1 MRKTIAFLLVLLL
14 DLGLCQVSLSAQS
27 FTWDSYFEDY
37 KITRALPGECLWE
50 YGMTDTSLLQFK
62 GLENGVQADYSDW
75 ARIYQHWYAS
85 VLDSVFRPA
94 AYEYVSALFYH
105 YFKQG
110 VIAMPVMMVKGKRLK
125 RQLFLDGTIFIDSIS
140 GRLSSKSGETI
151 AEEAQVFVSAPF
163 VQRVFDPNL
172 KLFFSD
178 SFFYTNCPLTLK
190 EVQLKL
196 NGGVY
201 TNVKLNQLTLLPLSI
216 GDNQLVVK
224 YVLDNNETYYSQTT
238 IRFNADEASFG
249 NADIRDFNI
258 GDERRNIYTTP
269 YRQTETGEPLGAYVE
284 VVPGLN
290 NGIPNSCIKKPVIFV
305 EGIDFGY
312 EDHAT
317 GCYGGKC
324 GSMGLRDLLRGRI
337 FHPYESKE
345 KNAYEDWVPIVKA
358 PQLIAELRNN
368 GYDLIYLDFH
378 NGADYMENNAMLL
391 VELIKR
397 INFIKCDPEEIVVIG
412 ASMGGQITRFALSYM
427 EKMQIPH
434 CVRNF
439 VAFDSPN
446 QGANIPLG
454 LQHFLKFYKGK
465 LPKIKDQFNRK
476 IDRAA
481 SRELLLGHCLSMDGG
496 GEHADRVSFTSA
508 LSQLGSYPVLC
519 RKIALL
525 NGSINATDLGHEA
538 GEELLE
544 MNPFLGKLNF
554 DILEVSATVWSTYA
568 TIEDKHIVMEAQYPF
583 HSKQVVEV
591 PKEAFQ
597 NDFIPGSLRFDV
609 SEYKVIAGVFNIL
622 NRKDVTC
629 FIPSYS
635 ALDLYNHD
643 PVFDIEQRLNPNIPN
658 PLYTPFD
665 AFFGVKGQGQEH
677 MMITDEN
684 IHWLL
689 QQIEENRDD
698 KPKVLRANYNMG
710 RFANNRIGELILSGS
725 TILSVNGKG
734 RNGFGNGRFD
744 QANRPGS
751 HYPAKTAYCQT
762 LITIADSAQLVLGS
776 PATDGGNT
784 AELHIARGATLNLK
798 KGSTLL
804 VNDGSVLIIEEGA
817 KMQFEKGAKIILDG
831 DNARLFIDG
840 ELVVGEAA
848 VFSILPGAS
857 KRSGYV
863 RFRNLGGGYG
873 AAKITALGD
882 SAGFI
887 LNGKGKAFDMVMQL
901 EGHVT
906 FSMQNPF
913 RLFKVND
920 ARIAYGS
927 NSSLLVNGNAVFDHV
942 EFDVLSWARKS
953 SSTALFLKQFSKAE
967 VRNCDFKYFDVAIE
981 TFDVKAAELQIDA
994 CNFSHGNQGLVLN
1007 HANTNLLRTVIR
1019 SQTIE
1024 GVVMLQNARYLSVSA
1039 SQLIQNGKGIRV
1051 QNPEVFPTHLFV
1063 DNCHF
1068 SSNGDAIQAENTI
1081 ATLACTRFI
1090 LNQSALNFDK
1100 GLIGLSPKHTETVRN
1115 ASMSGGNCTIVES
1128 SGSGIIADRT
1138 LLYLEDGGNNFIYE
1152 GKSDTTG
1159 LIRGNVLY
1167 SEGTNS
1173 KVSPYHLLGSGNYWS
1188 PLPKKDLADTSNGIY
1203 DIRSDFAHA
1212 MNQRNAIAG
1221 ARLKVPNSLCYTG
1234 GNCPEC
1240 EGYRGGVKRTG
1251 VVGVNQVM
1259 EVFPLP
1265 ANEVLTIVFRTP
1277 DENRHLVLRSIDGK
1291 VFYHGNAGETSL
1303 VIDISALAS
1312 GMYWLEVYGEGE
1324 TECISV
1330 LIHQME

>member
-1 MRKTIAFLLVLLL
+1 MIVYLLVLLL
-14 DLGLCQVSLSAQS
+14 DLFSHQVSLSAQS
-27 FTWDSYFEDY
+27 SPWDSYFEDY
-37 KITRALPGECLWE
+37 KNTRALTGECLWE
-50 YGMTDTSLLQFK
+50 FGMTDTSLLQYK
-62 GLENGVQADYSDW
+62 GLENGLQADYSDW
-75 ARIYQHWYAS
+75 SALFQHWYAS
-85 VLDSVFRPA
+85 ILDSVFRPA
-94 AYEYVSALFYH
+94 SYEQVSARFYN

-110 VIAMPVMMVKGKRLK
+110 LIAMPVMLVKGKRLK
-125 RQLFLDGTIFIDSIS
+125 RSLLLDSTVFIDTIS
-140 GRLSSKSGETI
+140 SRLTSKNGEPIT
-151 AEEAQVFVSAPF
+151 EEAQVFVSTPY

-172 KLFFSD
+172 KLLFSD

-224 YVLDNNETYYSQTT
+224 YVLSNNETYYSHSTVY
-238 IRFNADEASFG
+238 FNADEASFG

-258 GDERRNIYTTP
+258 GDDKRNIYTTP

-284 VVPGLN
+284 VLPGLS
-290 NGIPNSCIKKPVIFV
+290 NGIPNNCIKKPIIFV

-337 FHPYESKE
+337 FHPYERKE
-345 KNAYEDWVPIVKA
+345 KNAYEDWAPIVKA
-358 PQLIAELRNN
+358 PQLITELRNS

-397 INFIKCDPEEIVVIG
+397 VNFIKCDPEEIVVIG

-427 EKMQIPH
+427 EKMQMPH

-481 SRELLLGHCLSMDGG
+481 SRELLLAHCLSMDGG
-496 GEHADRVSFTSA
+496 GEHGDRVSFTSA
-508 LSQLGSYPVLC
+508 LSQLGSYPSLC

-525 NGSINATDLGHEA
+525 NGSINATDLGHAA

-568 TIEDKHIVMEAQYPF
+568 TIEGKNIVMEAQYPF
-583 HSKQVVEV
+583 HGKRVIEV

-609 SEYKVIAGVFNIL
+609 AEYKVITGVFNVL

-643 PVFDIEQRLNPNIPN
+643 PVFNIEQKLNPDIPN

-677 MMITDEN
+677 MMITDQN

-689 QQIEENRDD
+689 LQLEENRDD
-698 KPKVLRANYNMG
+698 KPKVLRTNYNMG
-710 RFANNRIGELILSGS
+710 RAANNRINELIVSGS
-725 TILSVNGKG
+725 TVLSVNGKG
-734 RNGFGNGRFD
+734 RNGYGNGRFD

-751 HYPAKTAYCQT
+751 HYTAKTAYCQT
-762 LITIADSAQLVLGS
+762 LVSIADSAHLVLGS
-776 PATDGGNT
+776 SATDGGNT
-784 AELHIARGATLNLK
+784 AALHIGHGATLHLK

-804 VNDGSVLIIEEGA
+804 VNDGSVLMIEEGA
-817 KMQFEKGAKIILDG
+817 KMQFDKGAKIILDG

-840 ELVVGEAA
+840 ELIVGEAA
-848 VFSILPGAS
+848 VFSVLAGAS
-857 KRSGYV
+857 KRTGYV

-882 SAGFI
+882 SAEFVLG
-887 LNGKGKAFDMVMQL
+887 GKGKAFDMVMQL
-901 EGHVT
+901 EGQVE

-927 NSSLLVNGNAVFDHV
+927 NSSLLVNGNAIFDHV

-953 SSTALFLKQFSKAE
+953 SSKALFIKQFSKTK
-967 VRNCDFKYFDVAIE
+967 VRHCDFKNFDVAIE
-981 TFDVKAAELQIDA
+981 TFDAKDAELQIEA
-994 CNFSHGNQGLVLN
+994 CNISSGNQGLVLN
-1007 HANTNLLRTVIR
+1007 HANTNVQQTVFR

-1024 GVVMLQNARYLSVSA
+1024 GIVMLQNAKYLSVSG
-1039 SQLIQNGKGIRV
+1039 SQLILNGKGIRV
-1051 QNPEVFPTHLFV
+1051 QNPEVFPTNLFV

-1068 SSNGDAIQAENTI
+1068 SSNGDAIEAMNTK
-1081 ATLACTRFI
+1081 AVFACTRFV
-1090 LNQSALNFDK
+1090 LNQCALRFEN
-1100 GLIGLSPKHTETVRN
+1100 GSIGLSPNHTETARN
-1115 ASMSGGNCTIVES
+1115 TSMAGGNCTVVES
-1128 SGSGIIADRT
+1128 SGKGIIANRT
-1138 LLYLEDGGNNFIYE
+1138 LLFLEDGGNNFIYE
-1152 GKSDTTG
+1152 GKSGSAG
-1159 LIRGNVLY
+1159 LISGNVLY
-1167 SEGTNS
+1167 SQATNLS
-1173 KVSPYHLLGSGNYWS
+1173 FSPYHLLGRGNYWS
-1188 PLPKKDLADTSNGIY
+1188 PSSSKDLADTSNGIY
-1203 DIRSDFAHA
+1203 DIRSDYAQA
-1212 MNQRNAIAG
+1212 KDQRNAISG
-1221 ARLKVPNSLCYTG
+1221 SRLKVPNSMCYTG

-1240 EGYRGGVKRTG
+1240 EGYKGGVKRAG
-1251 VVGVNQVM
+1251 LVGANQIMEIFPQPAGEVM
-1259 EVFPLP
+1259 
-1265 ANEVLTIVFRTP
+1265 TIVFNTG
-1277 DENRHLVLRSIDGK
+1277 DINRRLVLRSIDGK
-1291 VFYHGNAGETSL
+1291 IVYQCHANEASL
-1303 VIDISALAS
+1303 MIDLSLIDS
-1312 GMYWLEVYGEGE
+1312 GMYWLEVQGDVG
-1324 TECISV
+1324 TEYLSV
-1330 LIHQME
+1330 LVRQME